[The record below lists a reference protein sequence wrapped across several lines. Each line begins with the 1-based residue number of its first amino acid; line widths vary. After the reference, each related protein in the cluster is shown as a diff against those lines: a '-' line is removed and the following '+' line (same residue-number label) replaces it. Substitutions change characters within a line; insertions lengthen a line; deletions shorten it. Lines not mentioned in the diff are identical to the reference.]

1 MFAHLIGGDGLTIR
15 IVVLVLFFGVA
26 LLVTWY
32 VLPDRRRSHLRRM
45 EAMPLDDGQPV
56 ERDGR

>member
-1 MFAHLIGGDGLTIR
+1 MFAYLSGEALIVRIAVLLLFVSLAVLIAWFVLT
-15 IVVLVLFFGVA
+15 
-26 LLVTWY
+26 
-32 VLPDRRRSHLRRM
+32 DRRRSHLRRM

>member
-32 VLPDRRRSHLRRM
+32 VLTDRRRSHLRRM